1 MKNIFKK
8 YWAESNCLRPV
19 NFAFC
24 LQASAIFSAYR
35 STFALL
41 FCTAPLGYRFCYA
54 AVDINSCVLTF
65 GGIFFRIFE
74 RKRNKKRRAYGQ
86 HRFYHALG
94 ENKMRAVRVNR
105 RFNLTF
111 MRLFGKA
118 LCELLSGFDFI
129 EDHSLTEGM
138 GKFVPVYK
146 FLGKIPAVRS
156 ISNKITVL
164 KRN

>member
-1 MKNIFKK
+1 
-8 YWAESNCLRPV
+8 
-19 NFAFC
+19 
-24 LQASAIFSAYR
+24 
-35 STFALL
+35 
-41 FCTAPLGYRFCYA
+41 
-54 AVDINSCVLTF
+54 
-65 GGIFFRIFE
+65 
-74 RKRNKKRRAYGQ
+74 
-86 HRFYHALG
+86 
-94 ENKMRAVRVNR
+94 MRAVRVNR

-129 EDHSLTEGM
+129 EDRSLTEGM